1 MEKST
6 ETISK
11 NLNEPENVV
20 RVCASK
26 TRNPCDRTDGKS
38 VSPVTEE
45 GSEVSKRQE
54 GMQRLNI
61 HEPGCDI
68 CAQAD
73 PSHGSM
79 PGGSALDC
87 DEEAS
92 AVSAEPSTSGY
103 FPVFKWVKSTMYSQ
117 RSKRFP
123 KMPEHRQDLQIPDA
137 FRTKVADEDLLL
149 WQSASR
155 HIVVFAT
162 GKNIRLL
169 GKTKTW
175 GMDGTFKVVP
185 EWYQQLFVISAFLA
199 GKLVPAV
206 YCLCT
211 EMSLTG
217 SDNDGLLD
225 ILNDSLE
232 ESDIGSASDSDYVE
246 KRDHD
251 SSSEF

>member
-1 MEKST
+1 
-6 ETISK
+6 
-11 NLNEPENVV
+11 
-20 RVCASK
+20 
-26 TRNPCDRTDGKS
+26 
-38 VSPVTEE
+38 
-45 GSEVSKRQE
+45 
-54 GMQRLNI
+54 MQRLNI

-79 PGGSALDC
+79 PGGSALD
-87 DEEAS
+87 
-92 AVSAEPSTSGY
+92 
-103 FPVFKWVKSTMYSQ
+103 
-117 RSKRFP
+117 
-123 KMPEHRQDLQIPDA
+123 DLQIPDA

-185 EWYQQLFVISAFLA
+185 EWYQQLFVISAFVA

-211 EMSLTG
+211 G
-217 SDNDGLLD
+217 K
-225 ILNDSLE
+225 
-232 ESDIGSASDSDYVE
+232 DIGTFGF
-246 KRDHD
+246 KL
-251 SSSEF
+251 